1 MLTVVDGDGF
11 EIPGSRIS
19 DADVVF
25 WDCERGC
32 EWVGYDELDCVMGF
46 AEYRG

>member
-1 MLTVVDGDGF
+1 MLTRADGDGF
-11 EIPGSRIS
+11 EISGSRIS

-25 WDCERGC
+25 RDCQCGC
-32 EWVGYDELDCVMGF
+32 EWVGDDELDRVMGF